1 MRVMSLALLSAA
13 MLVAAAA
20 TTPPAFP
27 PWGVTLDYLDPQ
39 VRPGADFFRYTNG
52 RWLKTPALPADRT
65 VAGVSLKVD
74 QGNEAKLRAIVAS
87 LGTKPDAELSTEER
101 KLRDFYGAFMDT
113 RTIDAAGI
121 TPLKVTLA
129 EIAPLNTAT
138 DVAAFM
144 GAPGSPSAF
153 TQAGERGLSLS
164 FIGPYEL

>member
-13 MLVAAAA
+13 MLVGAAV

-52 RWLKTPALPADRT
+52 RWLKTAAIPADRT
-65 VAGVSLKVD
+65 VAGISLEVD

-101 KLRDFYGAFMDT
+101 KLRDLYSAFMDT

-129 EIAPLNTAT
+129 ALSTLNTAA
-138 DVAAFM
+138 DGAAFM
-144 GAPGSPSAF
+144 GAPRSPSAF
-153 TQAGERGLSLS
+153 S
-164 FIGPYEL
+164 